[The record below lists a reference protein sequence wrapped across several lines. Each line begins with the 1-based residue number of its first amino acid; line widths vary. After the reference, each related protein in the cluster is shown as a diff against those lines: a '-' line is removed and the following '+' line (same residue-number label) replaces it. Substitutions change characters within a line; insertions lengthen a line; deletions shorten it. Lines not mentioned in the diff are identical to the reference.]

1 MKHELTA
8 TQMTATLKS
17 MQDAFADDPMP
28 TVSVRR
34 EQLLAL
40 KSALI
45 DYTDRLC
52 VAVSEDYGHRSRQ
65 DTLMADIL
73 PCLGNIDH
81 TIECMPHWS
90 TSSIRHSGPL
100 LSTSRVEVVYQPKGV
115 VGIITPW
122 NFPIM
127 LSVGPLISAL
137 AAGNRAM
144 IKMSEFTPVTNQV
157 LKALLDQV
165 FHSDEVCLVEGEVE
179 VAAAF
184 SALPFDHLLFTGST
198 QVGRQVMKSA
208 ADTLTPV
215 TLELGGK
222 SPVIVAEDMPVDLA
236 VERIIYGKSLNNG
249 QVCVAPDYVLLPED
263 KLEAFILEY
272 KKQYQ
277 LLFDEGIYSENLT
290 SLINPRQCDRI
301 VGLLNEEQQAGTR
314 IIACHDDAMDLDTH
328 RLVTHL
334 IVEPSLSSK
343 VMNEEIFGPL
353 LPLITYRNIDEAFQ
367 IINSKPRPLALYLM
381 SFNSSLQSQV
391 KQQVHSGGVCIND
404 CVFHLAVDDAPFG
417 GIGESGQGN
426 YHGKEGF
433 ITFSH
438 AKTVLE
444 TGLDHRVKHLF
455 SKEDNELKTAV
466 MNMLGK

>member
-8 TQMTATLKS
+8 TQMTAMLKK
-17 MQDAFADDPMP
+17 MQEAFANDPMP
-28 TVSVRR
+28 TVPVRI

-52 VAVSEDYGHRSRQ
+52 TAVSEDYGHRSRQ

-81 TIECMPHWS
+81 TIECLPHWS

-127 LSVGPLISAL
+127 LSIGPLISAL

-144 IKMSEFTPVTNQV
+144 IKMSEFTPATNHV
-157 LKALLDQV
+157 LRQLLDEV
-165 FHSDEVCLVEGEVE
+165 FNADEVCLVEGEVE
-179 VAAAF
+179 IAAAF

-198 QVGRQVMKSA
+198 QVGRQV
-208 ADTLTPV
+208 
-215 TLELGGK
+215 
-222 SPVIVAEDMPVDLA
+222 IVAEDMPVDIA

-301 VGLLNEEQQAGTR
+301 VGLLNDEQQAGTR
-314 IIACHDDAMDLDTH
+314 IVACHDDAMDLDTH

-367 IINSKPRPLALYLM
+367 NINSKPRPLALYLM

-391 KQQVHSGGVCIND
+391 KQQVHSGGMCIND

-444 TGLDHRVKHLF
+444 TGLDHRVKYLF

>member
-8 TQMTATLKS
+8 TQMTAMLKK
-17 MQDAFADDPMP
+17 MQEAFANDPMP
-28 TVSVRR
+28 TVSVRI

-52 VAVSEDYGHRSRQ
+52 AAVSEDYGHRSRQ

-81 TIECMPHWS
+81 SIECLPHWS

-115 VGIITPW
+115 VGIIAPW

-144 IKMSEFTPVTNQV
+144 IKMSEFTPATNDV
-157 LKALLDQV
+157 LRQLLDEV
-165 FHSDEVCLVEGEVE
+165 FNADEVCLVEGEVDI
-179 VAAAF
+179 AAAF

-314 IIACHDDAMDLDTH
+314 IVACHDDAMDLETH

-367 IINSKPRPLALYLM
+367 IINNKPRPLALYLM

-391 KQQVHSGGVCIND
+391 KQQVHSGGMCIND

-455 SKEDNELKTAV
+455 SREDNELKTAV